1 MEASIRS
8 VNLRHIRELYV
19 AGLSMNRD
27 SERWASRWHI
37 VERDAYSAL
46 CVELCCT
53 SEVQVTE
60 SASAAST
67 AGQQVIQTVAVEP
80 VVSDRIDGFIPKG
93 QQRKGSGGNA
103 LFRFSL

>member
-1 MEASIRS
+1 MGPCCAPPQGAP
-8 VNLRHIRELYV
+8 
-19 AGLSMNRD
+19 AGLTMNRD

-37 VERDAYSAL
+37 VELHACSAL
-46 CVELCCT
+46 CVELCCA
-53 SEVQVTE
+53 SEVQVTK
-60 SASAAST
+60 SAGAAST

-93 QQRKGSGGNA
+93 QQRKDSHA